1 MYPNSCHKNS
11 THFIGN
17 FVTITI
23 SPVIILFCGH
33 LSEFQSFSFKIP
45 FLLLNSSFVAWV
57 SVYLQFLPSGSQLT
71 HCLARASSLPTFH
84 YANRFKNAWR
94 YNILIDVDVFC
105 VNYFCSSYSI
115 QIREQE
121 HDIIPLCLQNEFVIW
136 LFITI
141 ISTTQFL
148 TKCEQLMGTKKF
160 SKFKKISAVCWQ
172 LSWDPCFPIIFFT
185 KVF

>member
-94 YNILIDVDVFC
+94 YNILIDVDVFVLTTFVPVTVFRY
-105 VNYFCSSYSI
+105 VNKNMI
-115 QIREQE
+115 
-121 HDIIPLCLQNEFVIW
+121 
-136 LFITI
+136 LFHYAYKMNLL
-141 ISTTQFL
+141 FGYL
-148 TKCEQLMGTKKF
+148 L
-160 SKFKKISAVCWQ
+160 Q
-172 LSWDPCFPIIFFT
+172 LSVPLNFLLNANNWWAQKSFQSLQKSPQFAGN
-185 KVF
+185 